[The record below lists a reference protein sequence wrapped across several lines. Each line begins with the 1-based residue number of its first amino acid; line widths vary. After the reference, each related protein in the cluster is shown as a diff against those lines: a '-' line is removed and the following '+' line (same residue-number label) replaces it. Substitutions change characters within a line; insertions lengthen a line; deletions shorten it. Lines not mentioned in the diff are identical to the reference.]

1 MAGQH
6 GRGQRLQLLR
16 SSSSM
21 TEASE
26 AAKGCKIK
34 EVSSI
39 AQGLKAC
46 KADEFSKCRKYKE
59 EVVSIMAA
67 CSPPTLSAYSI
78 RKLPSSTHQQ
88 GVYRGRQDKGGWGR
102 ENLYKKIQKFKLK
115 NLESFYNYQPLIN
128 LQCRLCQHLKICLQ
142 TTLTFQMLMSFE
154 DILCQMSHLTFLH

>member
-34 EVSSI
+34 EMSSI

-67 CSPPTLSAYSI
+67 CSHSVCMLDQKAAILYTNKVSMEAA
-78 RKLPSSTHQQ
+78 RTNVAGVEKTST
-88 GVYRGRQDKGGWGR
+88 
-102 ENLYKKIQKFKLK
+102 KKFR
-115 NLESFYNYQPLIN
+115 NSN
-128 LQCRLCQHLKICLQ
+128 LKI
-142 TTLTFQMLMSFE
+142 
-154 DILCQMSHLTFLH
+154 